1 MTLFNF
7 TPQEAG
13 YHILEL
19 NASATRNKSSLKSV
33 SSHLDSVSLDEI
45 LTSPQTS
52 SSSASSGSG
61 GGIGVASGR
70 SQTGVGSGVGMAS
83 GGRSHVMILD
93 EVDGMAGN
101 EDRGGIQVYTH
112 VHTYL

>member
-1 MTLFNF
+1 MILFNF

-33 SSHLDSVSLDEI
+33 SSHLDSVSLEEI

-52 SSSASSGSG
+52 SNSASSGG
-61 GGIGVASGR
+61 GVGVASGR